1 MKRLKRLLLINWLY
15 FSKQMIELDDVNF
28 LTGKNGAG
36 KSTIIDALQIVLL
49 GETNARNFNKAAN
62 DKSQRT
68 LDDYLRAA
76 WDENNPNA
84 RKGKDFSSYIAC
96 EYWDDIN
103 GTRFVTGVVFDCR
116 SDGTRREQFFMYNG
130 VIPEDQFIRGGVPM
144 EISALRKYL
153 KELPNARG
161 KMFDTQSQYR
171 LDLLAKWNVHR
182 EQTFRMLK
190 KAVSFQP
197 ITDIQKFITEN
208 ICDIQERP
216 DIEEMQQNIRN
227 YKRHEEMAEREE
239 EKLEHLT
246 RIAQLYREWQTATDR
261 FQQQRFLVH
270 WAEKADT
277 QGKIE
282 QRELEQQDCGRQLE
296 ALDTRLVGL
305 KRDMEQQTL
314 RRDQLN
320 AARANSDVYR
330 EQERLKEA
338 RERLTKEQQELAG
351 RLERTAMDIKKEA
364 QSLCRVSDEILGWE
378 AEEALQPLTEA
389 AGELN
394 RAYLPFCDC
403 TSEVFAGEEAL
414 FTQANAAAVRFL
426 DAARAAAYLVET
438 QLSEQK
444 KEKDRLEG
452 DLAGLR
458 RNVKDYPQGMLEL
471 RRILQAEL
479 TKKLGR
485 VVTIHVLADVL
496 ELADG
501 EEQWRG
507 AVEGYLNTQKF
518 HLLVPI
524 DAYEQAASLYER
536 IKRQFGGKSFGLVDI
551 EKLREKEKLV
561 SWDDS
566 LARKIVTKNELAR
579 SYVDYL
585 LGRVVCVSH
594 VSQLRRHRTALTA
607 DGMLYR
613 GYVLRPLPRAQM
625 EDAFIGQ
632 KAVALRIRQ
641 AEERLSECEKAI
653 QTMQP
658 VAEMLNRQKSRESL
672 FTERFIRGEIPDR
685 KEDRRRGYEIAREVD
700 ALEEDLSRLDLGWLL
715 DINEQLQ
722 QAERELRRIEQDAL
736 DASMEKGRIEG
747 RRKQLEEEIIPA
759 LYEKLIEKEDF
770 ISEEFSAAFQQETG
784 LPRYAQELSRLGNA
798 EIVAKN
804 FGDQLERTRREVDH
818 TRNSLLK
825 AREDYVRAFQPCA
838 FLVEAMDNREFS
850 EEQRRLEESELPK
863 YREKIKRAKESAM
876 EQFQNDFLAKLKSS
890 IDQVRKQV
898 DDLNKVL
905 KHGQFGT
912 DRYRFL
918 VERNPDYIEYYDMI
932 MAPELMEGEGGLFA
946 LPFQQKYGPRIEE
959 LFSRIATSDDTQLNA
974 RKQSELQQNIERYT
988 DFRTYLR
995 FDLETT
1001 DQNGNKQ
1008 LLSKS
1013 LHTKSGGETQ
1023 TPFYIAVLASFAQL
1037 YQVNNLSSAANNTM
1051 RLVVFDEAF
1060 NKMDSDRIIESV
1072 RLLRKM
1078 GLQAIVCTPP
1088 EKLADIAPQA
1098 DRTLLVGKRGY
1109 EMFVLPYTK
1118 EAAETW
1124 NEK

>member
-1 MKRLKRLLLINWLY
+1 MKSLKRLLLINWLY
-15 FSKQMIELDDVNF
+15 FSRQLIELDGVNF

-84 RKGKDFSSYIAC
+84 RKGKDFSSYIVC
-96 EYWDDIN
+96 EYLDDVS

-116 SDGTRREQFFMYNG
+116 SDGARREQFFMYNG
-130 VIPEDQFIRGGVPM
+130 AIPEDQFIRGGVPM

-153 KELPNARG
+153 KELPGARG
-161 KMFDTQSQYR
+161 RMYDTQTQYR

-227 YKRHEEMAEREE
+227 YKRHEEMARREE

-246 RIAQLYREWQTATDR
+246 RIAQLYREWQVSEDR
-261 FQQQRFLVH
+261 FRQQRFLVQ
-270 WAEKADT
+270 WAEKEDT
-277 QGKIE
+277 QGAIDRGE
-282 QRELEQQDCGRQLE
+282 REKQDCERQLE
-296 ALDTRLVGL
+296 ALAETMHGL
-305 KRDMEQQTL
+305 DRDKEQQTL
-314 RRDQLN
+314 RRDQLMD
-320 AARANSDVYR
+320 ARTNSDVYR
-330 EQERLKEA
+330 EQSRLKEA
-338 RERLTKEQQELAG
+338 RDRLSKEQQDLAG
-351 RLERTAMDIKKEA
+351 RLERTALEIRREA
-364 QSLCRVSDEILGWE
+364 QSLCRVSGEILEWE
-378 AEEALQPLTEA
+378 EEDLRSLTEA
-389 AGELN
+389 AGDLS

-403 TSEVFAGEEAL
+403 TSEIFAGEETL
-414 FTQANAAAVRFL
+414 FARANAAAAAFL
-426 DAARAAAYLVET
+426 EAARAAAYLIES
-438 QLSEQK
+438 QLAEQK

-458 RNVKDYPQGMLEL
+458 RNVKDYPPGLLEL
-471 RRILQAEL
+471 RRTLQEEL
-479 TKKLGR
+479 ANRLGR
-485 VVTIHVLADVL
+485 PVAIDILADVL

-518 HLLVPI
+518 YLLVPI
-524 DAYEQAASLYER
+524 DAYQQAVSLYDR
-536 IKRQFGGKSFGLVDI
+536 VKKQFGGRSFGLVDVG
-551 EKLREKEKLV
+551 KLREKEHQTP
-561 SWDDS
+561 WEDS
-566 LARKIVTKNELAR
+566 LARKLVTENELAR

-594 VSQLRRHRTALTA
+594 ASQLRRHRTALTA
-607 DGMLYR
+607 DGMLYS
-613 GYVLRPLPRAQM
+613 GYVLRPMPRAQM
-625 EDAFIGQ
+625 ENAFIGQ
-632 KAVALRIRQ
+632 KAIALRIRQ
-641 AEERLSECEKAI
+641 LEDRLSECMDTIRQK
-653 QTMQP
+653 QP
-658 VAEMLNRQKSRESL
+658 VAEALGRQKNREIL
-672 FTERFIRGEIPDR
+672 FSERFIRGEIPDR
-685 KEDRRRGYEIAREVD
+685 REDRLRGYEISRELD
-700 ALEEDLSRLDLGWLL
+700 ELEEDLSRLDLGWLL
-715 DINEQLQ
+715 DINEQIQ
-722 QAERELRRIEQDAL
+722 QVEKELRRIERETGDARE
-736 DASMEKGRIEG
+736 EKGRVEG
-747 RRKQLEEEIIPA
+747 RRQQLAEEVIPA
-759 LYEKLIEKEDF
+759 LYAKLAEKEDL
-770 ISEEFSAAFQQETG
+770 IRDEFSEAFLQETG
-784 LPRYAQELSRLGNA
+784 LPRYGYELARLGKA
-798 EIVAKN
+798 GTVAKN
-804 FGDQLERTRREVDH
+804 FGDQLERTRREVA
-818 TRNSLLK
+818 NNQSSLFK
-825 AREDYVRAFQPCA
+825 ARENYVRAFQPCA
-838 FLVEAMDNREFS
+838 FLVEAEDNREFA

-863 YREKIKRAKESAM
+863 YREKIRQAKESAM

-905 KHGQFGT
+905 KNGRFGT

-918 VERNPDYIEYYDMI
+918 VERNPDYSEYYDMI

-946 LPFQQKYGPRIEE
+946 LPFQQKYGPKIEE
-959 LFSRIATSDDTQLNA
+959 LFSRIATADDTELNA

-1001 DQNGNKQ
+1001 DQNGNRQ
-1008 LLSKS
+1008 LLSRS

-1023 TPFYIAVLASFAQL
+1023 TPFYIAVLASFAQI
-1037 YQVNNLSSAANNTM
+1037 YQVNNLSSAANNTV

-1088 EKLADIAPQA
+1088 EKLADIAPEA

-1109 EMFVLPYTK
+1109 EMYVLPYTK
-1118 EAAETW
+1118 EDAEAW
-1124 NEK
+1124 NEM